1 MCVCMKLAG
10 RVQTLAAVKGGS
22 QSCVTISS
30 SVSTL
35 GITNT
40 SSEYTPSLPL
50 TLNNYLMILK
60 GVIIRFVQCGVPWCD
75 VFERRLCTSREGGTG
90 RGGWGGWKACGISK
104 WVQLES

>member
-1 MCVCMKLAG
+1 MCVCVKLAE
-10 RVQTLAAVKGGS
+10 RVQTLAAAEGGS

-40 SSEYTPSLPL
+40 SSECTPSLPL

-60 GVIIRFVQCGVPWCD
+60 VVIRFVQCGVPWCD
-75 VFERRLCTSREGGTG
+75 VFERDFAPAERVGQVEVGGVDG
-90 RGGWGGWKACGISK
+90 SMWH
-104 WVQLES
+104 